1 MFPLF
6 PPLLKSHID
15 VVLDFYTDIGVRA
28 LEAMWAMNKLN
39 LELYRQ
45 LPQWPSSMLR
55 MELPSHPYL

>member
-1 MFPLF
+1 
-6 PPLLKSHID
+6 
-15 VVLDFYTDIGVRA
+15 
-28 LEAMWAMNKLN
+28 MWAMNKRN